1 MEDCPDG
8 RMDREKMKVMFAAV
22 MPQVSHML
30 MVMVMMTMM
39 MMMMMMVMM
48 VMVMMVML
56 VIPLDHGVVDW
67 AAVGQEK
74 GVAEVFHL

>member
-1 MEDCPDG
+1 MDG
-8 RMDREKMKVMFAAV
+8 FPGGWTGLNEEATYMMMI
-22 MPQVSHML
+22 MM
-30 MVMVMMTMM
+30 MMMVMMVMMVVM

-48 VMVMMVML
+48 MMVVVML

-74 GVAEVFHL
+74 GVAEVFHLR